1 MLPALFGVSISQI
14 NLMLDTFIA
23 TLLVSGSVSWLYYSD
38 RLMELPLG
46 TFGVA
51 IAVVVLPSLSR
62 RHAQASGAE
71 FSATLDWALR
81 IVCLIAVPASLAL
94 LLIAEPLMVTLFEN
108 ENFLVNDVVSSA
120 ASLRAYSI
128 GLLAFMAIKIFAP
141 GFYARQNTSTPVRIG
156 VIAMVA
162 NMIMNLLFYMAGFAH
177 VGLALA
183 TSLAAFLNAGL
194 LLRGLRADG
203 VFTFQAGWLVF
214 SMRLILANA
223 LMAAYLVMVSSEW
236 QAWLDWSTVERISQ
250 LTVLVLGG
258 IVTYIV
264 VLIVA
269 GMRWRDI
276 YR

>member
-1 MLPALFGVSISQI
+1 
-14 NLMLDTFIA
+14 
-23 TLLVSGSVSWLYYSD
+23 
-38 RLMELPLG
+38 
-46 TFGVA
+46 
-51 IAVVVLPSLSR
+51 
-62 RHAQASGAE
+62 
-71 FSATLDWALR
+71 
-81 IVCLIAVPASLAL
+81 
-94 LLIAEPLMVTLFEN
+94 
-108 ENFLVNDVVSSA
+108 
-120 ASLRAYSI
+120 
-128 GLLAFMAIKIFAP
+128 
-141 GFYARQNTSTPVRIG
+141 
-156 VIAMVA
+156 
-162 NMIMNLLFYMAGFAH
+162 MIINLLFYMSGFWH

-223 LMAAYLVMVSSEW
+223 LMAVYLVMVSSEW
-236 QAWLDWSTVERISQ
+236 QTWLDWSTVERISQ

-258 IVTYIV
+258 IGTYIL